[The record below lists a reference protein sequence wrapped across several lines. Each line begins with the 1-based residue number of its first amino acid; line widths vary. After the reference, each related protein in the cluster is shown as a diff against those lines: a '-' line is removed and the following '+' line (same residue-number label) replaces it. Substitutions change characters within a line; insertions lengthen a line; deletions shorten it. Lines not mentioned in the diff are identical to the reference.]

1 MRRPVLLFLILN
13 LAIVGF
19 LIHSVWTLL
28 SLLVVDG
35 SEDAISR
42 AELPAPGSDLIDG
55 RPQLIPKIIHQTY
68 INESIPEV
76 WQEPQKSCIELHK
89 DWEYKLWTDALS
101 REFIATEYPWF
112 LETFD
117 NYEYPIQR
125 ADSIRYFVLAH
136 FGGVYIDMDDEE
148 ADNCQVEN
156 EEQKHRATHDCGRGS
171 RSTATKQGETTSFCC
186 LVLVLVFVGAAPFRW
201 LTPDWQGQAVRV
213 SASSQDVVR

>member
-13 LAIVGF
+13 LAIVAF

-55 RPQLIPKIIHQTY
+55 RPQIIPKIIHQTY

-89 DWEYKLWTDALS
+89 DWEYKLWTDAAS
-101 REFIATEYPWF
+101 REFIAAEYPWF

-117 NYEYPIQR
+117 NYEFPIQR

-136 FGGVYIDMDDEE
+136 YGG
-148 ADNCQVEN
+148 
-156 EEQKHRATHDCGRGS
+156 
-171 RSTATKQGETTSFCC
+171 
-186 LVLVLVFVGAAPFRW
+186 
-201 LTPDWQGQAVRV
+201 
-213 SASSQDVVR
+213 